1 MRFSTALIGV
11 TSAVLAGTGT
21 AFPQGEWQQPGHEEE
36 RRKDVKEFVRL
47 ELEEPLN
54 WVPRERLMGGVL
66 DSLIENPNTYN
77 GEEMAR
83 ITLHLCTEFYE
94 NTTATLSY
102 IGELLTTQYAPT
114 ATG

>member
-1 MRFSTALIGV
+1 M
-11 TSAVLAGTGT
+11 
-21 AFPQGEWQQPGHEEE
+21 GE
-36 RRKDVKEFVRL
+36 
-47 ELEEPLN
+47 
-54 WVPRERLMGGVL
+54 VL